1 MRHYDP
7 HVLNYIEK
15 KLLIQD
21 DGQLPSIEPTELNQH
36 LKRLLQKYAM
46 NTRDADMKFVYPE
59 FLEKFVRTLAHETLL
74 QHGHG
79 RDTSIEE
86 KVR

>member
-1 MRHYDP
+1 M
-7 HVLNYIEK
+7 
-15 KLLIQD
+15 
-21 DGQLPSIEPTELNQH
+21 
-36 LKRLLQKYAM
+36 KRLLQKYAM